1 MTIAEVRQSKEY
13 EKCVNKIQNYKKGFQ
28 FTLYAERIPKPQWN
42 ALMVV
47 LDDCVD
53 SGLLENISL
62 GIDLDMNITEKTY
75 KRI

>member
-28 FTLYAERIPKPQWN
+28 FTLYAERIPKPQWT
-42 ALMVV
+42 ALMVG

-53 SGLLENISL
+53 SGLLENISF

>member
-1 MTIAEVRQSKEY
+1 MTITEVRQSKEY
-13 EKCVNKIQNYKKGFQ
+13 TKYVNKIKKYKKGFQ

-42 ALMVV
+42 ALMIV
-47 LDDCVD
+47 LDDCVE
-53 SGLLENISL
+53 SGLLENISF

>member
-47 LDDCVD
+47 LNDCVD
-53 SGLLENISL
+53 SGLLENISF

>member
-28 FTLYAERIPKPQWN
+28 FTFYAERIPKPQWN

-53 SGLLENISL
+53 SGLLENISF

>member
-1 MTIAEVRQSKEY
+1 MTIAEVRQSKGY
-13 EKCVNKIQNYKKGFQ
+13 EKCVNKIKKYKKGFQ

-47 LDDCVD
+47 LDDCIKD
-53 SGLLENISL
+53 GLLEGISF
-62 GIDLDMNITEKTY
+62 GFDLDMNITEKTY